1 MFAGMLFWFFV
12 KFSFGRTLLIKVQ
25 QKKTT
30 IWQYRVSC
38 HSYWSIYINK
48 SCPKKCCG
56 AHVLPAFSQYP
67 ELFSFGL
74 FSKAGPTKKQV
85 RCIHSTLSWLWKKDH
100 CRLTNLSY
108 VCVCVCFYVRWT
120 SHPSSLPSME
130 RVTQRSRTPQR
141 ENQMAKSA
149 SWFRVQVTASQSSLC
164 VILGFDP
171 NTCYIFSSSPWVLVL
186 VTVLFFSFS
195 FKVTR
200 CKYSVPVSRLKKT
213 ESKKSMKTYLI
224 SCTLHLFSVLSHMQH
239 NLIGFMLCT

>member
-12 KFSFGRTLLIKVQ
+12 KFSFGRSLLIKVQ

-108 VCVCVCFYVRWT
+108 VCVCVCVFTLDGR
-120 SHPSSLPSME
+120 
-130 RVTQRSRTPQR
+130 
-141 ENQMAKSA
+141 
-149 SWFRVQVTASQSSLC
+149 
-164 VILGFDP
+164 VIL
-171 NTCYIFSSSPWVLVL
+171 
-186 VTVLFFSFS
+186 
-195 FKVTR
+195 
-200 CKYSVPVSRLKKT
+200 PVCLLWRGLHRGAGPHKGKTKWQNPHPGSGSR
-213 ESKKSMKTYLI
+213 
-224 SCTLHLFSVLSHMQH
+224 
-239 NLIGFMLCT
+239 